1 MTRPGDGVRAF
12 ASRLFA
18 AETMERVIDP
28 IVADLQCE
36 YDARL
41 AGGRVWRAR
50 LSLLRSYVALGRATF
65 QLGVRR
71 AWDPHAG
78 HPRSDMAR
86 TCIVAALA
94 AVVMT
99 VALVIPPLLTWPRW
113 RGDPGFT
120 ALLLVT
126 LLPQAL
132 PLSIPAGLCVAV
144 LWAMRGEVATW
155 RRVGIVLGIAL
166 ACTVIVWAV
175 LEWLMPTANQGFRE
189 LVAARLSDGRAVTLE
204 RGPNELGLSRLSER
218 SDPAAVRQYQVLWA
232 ICFASAPLGLLAV
245 ALARYVRRAAS
256 AVALALALCNF
267 YCVILWICAASKAGP
282 TLATLGPAWA
292 PNVVCVLL
300 GSALLVRPHRPVA
313 LSRGRG
319 ASGGQL

>member
-36 YDARL
+36 YDERL

-50 LSLLRSYVALGRATF
+50 LSLLRSYVALARAMF
-65 QLGVRR
+65 QLGVR
-71 AWDPHAG
+71 
-78 HPRSDMAR
+78 PRSDMAR
-86 TCIVAALA
+86 TCIVSVLA

-144 LWAMRGEVATW
+144 LWAMRGKVATW
-155 RRVGIVLGIAL
+155 RRVGTVLGIAL

-175 LEWLMPTANQGFRE
+175 LEWVMPAANQGFRE

-267 YCVILWICAASKAGP
+267 YYVILWICAASKAGP
-282 TLATLGPAWA
+282 TLATLGAAWA

-319 ASGGQL
+319 PSGRQL